1 MERFKAETADAAA
14 TNPNQ
19 MTLIRV
25 MAIPHISPSLAGRH
39 PDSISLPLAFGTIS
53 PTPLPITPTVRTD
66 LDGGM
71 VSAISGLVVNHE
83 RGAGLRRPKRGKGS
97 KAGFNPIFLDKQGNM
112 TNCQFL
118 SVGPG
123 RRSVVISSLREMK
136 PRAQPLRG

>member
-19 MTLIRV
+19 MTLIQV

-39 PDSISLPLAFGTIS
+39 PDSISLPLAYGTIS
-53 PTPLPITPTVRTD
+53 LMPLSITPTVRAD

-83 RGAGLRRPKRGKGS
+83 RGAGLRRPILGVKRGKES
-97 KAGFNPIFLDKQGNM
+97 KAGFNPIFLEKQGNM
-112 TNCQFL
+112 TNCQFF
-118 SVGPG
+118 SVGRAG
-123 RRSVVISSLREMK
+123 GSLSF
-136 PRAQPLRG
+136 PL